1 MHAKRS
7 VAFAAAAAS
16 AAALAVVA
24 WVGPAGATASSRPSA
39 VTVIASHLDNPR
51 GLAVSGDRIYIAES
65 GHGDP
70 MMCLPL
76 PPGPPQPG
84 PPPQNCVGLTGKVS
98 SVSEDAAPSTAVVKT
113 VISGLFSISDVTGTA
128 SAGPSAVSVAEG
140 RLFAIMAG
148 NTAGAPPSVPP
159 NFASLLKA
167 AKAQLGQLI
176 VATGK
181 QRFKAIAGVG
191 DSDYKWSAA
200 HANLV
205 PGQFPDSNPNAVY
218 AADDVQY
225 VIDAGS
231 NTLDTVR
238 GGRVVARVFFPVPAG
253 SVTDSVPTCV
263 DRGPDG
269 ALYVAELL
277 GGSFTPG
284 KARVWRVVPG
294 HKPTVWATG
303 LTTVNGCGFG
313 SDGKFYAAE
322 FQTAGLMS
330 TAPAGDVVRI
340 SNNGKKLTHLAVGL
354 LNFPS
359 GFAAGDDGI
368 YVSNCSIAPAK
379 GFGPCPIGG
388 QLVRIRSHS

>member
-1 MHAKRS
+1 MRAKHVVVLAAIAAPT
-7 VAFAAAAAS
+7 VA
-16 AAALAVVA
+16 LVVGVA
-24 WVGPAGATASSRPSA
+24 PAGAVSA
-39 VTVIASHLDNPR
+39 PVKVTVIASHLDNPR
-51 GLAVSGDRIYIAES
+51 GLAASGDRIYIAQS
-65 GHGDP
+65 GHGDTA
-70 MMCLPL
+70 MCLPA
-76 PPGPPQPG
+76 PPTTPPT
-84 PPPQNCVGLTGKVS
+84 PPTCVGLTGKIS
-98 SVSEDAAPSTAVVKT
+98 SVSEDAAGPNAVVRT
-113 VISGLFSISDVTGTA
+113 VVKGLFSLSDPTGTA
-128 SAGPSAVSVAEG
+128 ANGPAAVSLNEEH
-140 RLFAIMAG
+140 LYAIMAG
-148 NTAGAPPSVPP
+148 NTSGIPASVPP

-176 VATGK
+176 RATSNQG
-181 QRFKAIAGVG
+181 FKTISGVG
-191 DSDYKWSAA
+191 DADFKWSAD

-218 AADDVQY
+218 AADEVTY
-225 VIDAGS
+225 VADAGS

-238 GGRVVARVFFPVPAG
+238 DGRVVARVFFPAPKG
-253 SVTDSVPTCV
+253 SVTDTVPTCV

-284 KARVWRVVPG
+284 QARVWRVVPG

-313 SDGKFYAAE
+313 ADGNFYASE

-330 TAPAGDVVRI
+330 SAPAGDVVQI
-340 SNNGKKLTHLAVGL
+340 SHHGKKLTHLAVGM

-368 YVSNCSIAPAK
+368 YVSNCSIAPAT
-379 GFGPCPIGG
+379 GFGPCPLGG
-388 QLVRIRSHS
+388 QLVRIATED